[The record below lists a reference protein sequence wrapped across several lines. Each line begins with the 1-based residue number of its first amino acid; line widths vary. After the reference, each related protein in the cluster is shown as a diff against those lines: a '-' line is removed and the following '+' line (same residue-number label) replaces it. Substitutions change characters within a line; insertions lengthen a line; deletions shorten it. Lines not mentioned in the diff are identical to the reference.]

1 MIPVPAVWN
10 FNLSACWRRD
20 IWNASLECFIAQAI
34 CFTNLKYCDD
44 GFNGDYNLYVGGS
57 RVSLAFP
64 GERLLH
70 QNSDIS
76 GLSGAASL
84 KGSLGAKS
92 TCPQVSPAGGTSLRV
107 AANEKLPQKQKCP
120 VESMAP
126 ERLRSSVRQRRRNYI
141 LTGCYQHVFRS
152 P

>member
-1 MIPVPAVWN
+1 M
-10 FNLSACWRRD
+10 
-20 IWNASLECFIAQAI
+20 
-34 CFTNLKYCDD
+34 
-44 GFNGDYNLYVGGS
+44 
-57 RVSLAFP
+57 SLAFP

-126 ERLRSSVRQRRRNYI
+126 ERLRSSVRQRRRN
-141 LTGCYQHVFRS
+141 
-152 P
+152 